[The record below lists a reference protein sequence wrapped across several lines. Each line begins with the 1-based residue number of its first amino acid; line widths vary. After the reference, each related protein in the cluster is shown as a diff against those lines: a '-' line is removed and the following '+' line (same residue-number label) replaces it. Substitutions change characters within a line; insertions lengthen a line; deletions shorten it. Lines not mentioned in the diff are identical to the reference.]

1 MIEGFFWVWNF
12 RFRDFLGVEKFGEY
26 IFGRLYS
33 STGFFWRGCGR
44 VFKTI
49 WRFVLVPVYRG
60 RVVLPKKVH
69 PNLSR
74 LGNSISDFLGA
85 NFWTVW
91 SIRSSSALKTRS
103 TFPRVELKNDRGG
116 AIERSQGKNSLLFS
130 FSPRSPSHRFLVSPL
145 FIFRTA
151 LALTFRTTNKKTDQ
165 KSPDTQVSER
175 NSALLVGYFTFYARR
190 IMMIILIIIII
201 LNFLIIIITILLIT
215 MLTILLTTISLKNT
229 IPSKHYLQFLSIK
242 KHLVLI
248 RKKNLNISNY

>member
-1 MIEGFFWVWNF
+1 M
-12 RFRDFLGVEKFGEY
+12 
-26 IFGRLYS
+26 
-33 STGFFWRGCGR
+33 
-44 VFKTI
+44 
-49 WRFVLVPVYRG
+49 YRG

-91 SIRSSSALKTRS
+91 SIRSSPALKTRS
-103 TFPRVELKNDRGG
+103 TFPRVEPKNDRGG
-116 AIERSQGKNSLLFS
+116 AIERSQGKTRFFFPSRPAPLPTVFSLVLCLSFARLWLLLFE
-130 FSPRSPSHRFLVSPL
+130 PQ
-145 FIFRTA
+145 I
-151 LALTFRTTNKKTDQ
+151 KKTDQ

-201 LNFLIIIITILLIT
+201 LNFLIIIIIILLIT

-248 RKKNLNISNY
+248 RKKT